1 MDSEATKAPVFL
13 AVIIVGA
20 WVGLAVFNVLALIAF
35 GGWVGA
41 ADGFIPW
48 SVAAALLWHFSH
60 ARLGLPALRTTWTGR
75 VILVLWL
82 IFLALAAAGIDER
95 AWAPRS
101 SVVVWTYL
109 ALPFV
114 PAFFLTGALL
124 WRAFGKGRRL
134 TSA

>member
-1 MDSEATKAPVFL
+1 MDRDTTKAPVSL
-13 AVIIVGA
+13 AVVIVAA
-20 WVGLAVFNVLALIAF
+20 WVGLAVFNVFALLAF

-48 SVAAALLWHFSH
+48 SVAAGLLWHFSH
-60 ARLGLPALRTTWTGR
+60 ARLGLPGLRTTWTGR
-75 VILVLWL
+75 VILVFWL
-82 IFLALAAAGIDER
+82 IFLALGAVGIDER
-95 AWAPRS
+95 AWAPWP
-101 SVVVWTYL
+101 SVIVWTYL

>member
-1 MDSEATKAPVFL
+1 MDSDTTKAPVFL
-13 AVIIVGA
+13 AVVIVAA
-20 WVGLAVFNVLALIAF
+20 WVGLAVFNVFALLAF

-48 SVAAALLWHFSH
+48 SVAAGLLWHFSH
-60 ARLGLPALRTTWTGR
+60 ARLGLPALRSTWTGR

-82 IFLALAAAGIDER
+82 IFLALGAVGIDER
-95 AWAPRS
+95 AWAPWP

-114 PAFFLTGALL
+114 PAFLLTGALL